1 MLILDWIQS
10 KVISVPPTATL
21 LQCRKLFKEHK
32 INRLPVVDANNIVV
46 GLISSSDV
54 RSFAPSKSTGLEIIE
69 LLEIMSE
76 TKVRDVMVVDPVT
89 ISFKSTIEQAA
100 QKMINRHVA
109 CLPVVNDE
117 DKLVG
122 IITGWDVFKA
132 LLDISGAEQPG
143 VEVGFVVPYQPG
155 TVRELLDT
163 LKSHGMSII
172 SVLSSASGNNM
183 RQVKIRFK
191 GPDDLSQNVALEQFR
206 DHPGLRYWAREGEFY
221 LKSSAK
227 MG

>member
-1 MLILDWIQS
+1 M
-10 KVISVPPTATL
+10 
-21 LQCRKLFKEHK
+21 
-32 INRLPVVDANNIVV
+32 VDANNIVV

-89 ISFKSTIEQAA
+89 ITFKSTIEQAA
-100 QKMINRHVA
+100 KKMIDRHVA

-117 DKLVG
+117 EKLVG

-143 VEVGFVVPYQPG
+143 VEVGFVVPYVPG
-155 TVRELLDT
+155 TVRELLDK

-191 GPDDLSQNVALEQFR
+191 GPDELSQNVALEQFR
-206 DHPGLRYWAREGEFY
+206 DHTGLRYWAREGEFY
-221 LKSSAK
+221 LKSPIY

>member
-1 MLILDWIQS
+1 MLTLDWMQS
-10 KVISVPPTATL
+10 KVISIPPTTTL

-32 INRLPVVDANNIVV
+32 INRLPIVDSNNVVV

-54 RSFAPSKSTGLEIIE
+54 RSFAPNKSTGLEIIE

-89 ISFKSTIEQAA
+89 ITYKSTIEQAA
-100 QKMINRHVA
+100 KRMIDKHVA
-109 CLPVVNDE
+109 CLPVVNEE

-132 LLDISGAEQPG
+132 LLDMSGAEQTG
-143 VEVGFVVPYQPG
+143 VEVGFVVPNKPG
-155 TVRELLDT
+155 TIRELLDK
-163 LKSHGMSII
+163 LKAQGMSTI
-172 SVLSSASGNNM
+172 SVLSSASDDGT
-183 RQVKIRFK
+183 RQVKIRFHGVD
-191 GPDDLSQNVALEQFR
+191 GPAQNLALEQFR

-221 LKSSAK
+221 LKPSSGQA
-227 MG
+227 

>member
-1 MLILDWIQS
+1 MLVLDWMQT
-10 KVISVPPTATL
+10 KVISIPPTATL

-32 INRLPVVDANNIVV
+32 INRLPVVDASNIVV

-54 RSFAPSKSTGLEIIE
+54 RSFAPNKSTGLEIIE

-76 TKVRDVMVVDPVT
+76 TRVRDVMVVDPVT
-89 ISFKSTIEQAA
+89 ITYKSTIEQAA
-100 QKMINRHVA
+100 KKMIDRHVA

-117 DKLVG
+117 EKLVG

-132 LLDISGAEQPG
+132 LLDISGAEQAG

-155 TVRELLDT
+155 TLRELLDR
-163 LKSHGMSII
+163 LKTHGMSII
-172 SVLSSASGNNM
+172 SVLSSASNDGM

-191 GPDDLSQNVALEQFR
+191 GPDAMSQNMALEQFR
-206 DHPGLRYWAREGEFY
+206 DHPGLRYWAREDEFY
-221 LKSSAK
+221 LKSNVNL
-227 MG
+227 G

>member
-1 MLILDWIQS
+1 MLILDWMQS
-10 KVISVPPTATL
+10 KVISIPPTATL

-89 ISFKSTIEQAA
+89 ITFKSTIEQAA
-100 QKMINRHVA
+100 KKMIDRHVA

-117 DKLVG
+117 EKLVG

-132 LLDISGAEQPG
+132 LLDISGAEQAG
-143 VEVGFVVPYQPG
+143 VEEGFLEVAGAFADDVL
-155 TVRELLDT
+155 VDLLDT
-163 LKSHGMSII
+163 VWCGQVRGRVRAPVHGQRQGGCRGSLKPGRWGLSHGNAHC
-172 SVLSSASGNNM
+172 V
-183 RQVKIRFK
+183 F
-191 GPDDLSQNVALEQFR
+191 
-206 DHPGLRYWAREGEFY
+206 REGW
-221 LKSSAK
+221 AW
-227 MG
+227 

>member
-1 MLILDWIQS
+1 MLILDWMQS
-10 KVISVPPTATL
+10 KVISIPPTATL

-32 INRLPVVDANNIVV
+32 INRLPVVDANNVVV

-54 RSFAPSKSTGLEIIE
+54 RSFAPNKSTGLEIIE

-76 TKVRDVMVVDPVT
+76 TKVRDVMVIDPVT
-89 ISFKSTIEQAA
+89 ITYKSTIEQAA
-100 QKMINRHVA
+100 KRMIDKHVA

-117 DKLVG
+117 EKLVG

-155 TVRELLDT
+155 TLRELLDR
-163 LKSHGMSII
+163 LKAQGMSII
-172 SVLSSASGNNM
+172 SVLSSASNDGM

-191 GPDDLSQNVALEQFR
+191 GPDAMSQNIALEQFR
-206 DHPGLRYWAREGEFY
+206 DHPGLRYWAREDEFY
-221 LKSSAK
+221 LKSNVNL
-227 MG
+227 G

>member
-1 MLILDWIQS
+1 
-10 KVISVPPTATL
+10 
-21 LQCRKLFKEHK
+21 
-32 INRLPVVDANNIVV
+32 
-46 GLISSSDV
+46 
-54 RSFAPSKSTGLEIIE
+54 
-69 LLEIMSE
+69 
-76 TKVRDVMVVDPVT
+76 
-89 ISFKSTIEQAA
+89 
-100 QKMINRHVA
+100 MIDRHVD

-117 DKLVG
+117 EKLVG

-143 VEVGFVVPYQPG
+143 VEVGFVVPYVPG
-155 TVRELLDT
+155 TVRELLDK

-191 GPDDLSQNVALEQFR
+191 GPDELSQNVALEQFR
-206 DHPGLRYWAREGEFY
+206 DHTGLRYWAREGEFY
-221 LKSSAK
+221 LKSPIY

>member
-1 MLILDWIQS
+1 MLVLDWMQT
-10 KVISVPPTATL
+10 KVISIPPTATL

-32 INRLPVVDANNIVV
+32 INRLPVVDASNIVV

-54 RSFAPSKSTGLEIIE
+54 RSFAPNKSTGLEIIE

-76 TKVRDVMVVDPVT
+76 TRVRDVMVVDPVT
-89 ISFKSTIEQAA
+89 ITYKSTIEQAA
-100 QKMINRHVA
+100 KRMIDRHVA

-117 DKLVG
+117 EKLVG

-132 LLDISGAEQPG
+132 LLDISGAEQTG

-155 TVRELLDT
+155 TLRELLDR
-163 LKSHGMSII
+163 LKTHGMSII
-172 SVLSSASGNNM
+172 SVLSSASNDGM

-191 GPDDLSQNVALEQFR
+191 GPDAMSQNMALEQFR
-206 DHPGLRYWAREGEFY
+206 DHPGLRYWAREDEFY
-221 LKSSAK
+221 LKSNVNL
-227 MG
+227 G

>member
-1 MLILDWIQS
+1 MLVLDWMQT
-10 KVISVPPTATL
+10 KVISIPPTATL

-32 INRLPVVDANNIVV
+32 INRLPVVDASNIVV

-54 RSFAPSKSTGLEIIE
+54 RSFAPNKSTGLEIIE

-76 TKVRDVMVVDPVT
+76 TRVRDVMVVDPVT
-89 ISFKSTIEQAA
+89 ITYKSTIEQVA
-100 QKMINRHVA
+100 KRMIDRHVA

-117 DKLVG
+117 EKLVG

-132 LLDISGAEQPG
+132 LLDISGAEQAG

-155 TVRELLDT
+155 TLRELLDR
-163 LKSHGMSII
+163 LKTHGMSII
-172 SVLSSASGNNM
+172 SVLSSASNDGM

-191 GPDDLSQNVALEQFR
+191 GPDAMSQNMALEQFR
-206 DHPGLRYWAREGEFY
+206 DHPGLRYWAREDEFY
-221 LKSSAK
+221 LKSNVNL
-227 MG
+227 G